1 MSAPSIVVVD
11 DSRAIQSI
19 VTRALKGSHLRDASI
34 HGFSCGQAALEYVSE
49 NGADLVIT
57 DWHMPGMSGI
67 ELMQAVR
74 QRSTGRIKVG
84 MVTSEI
90 DRERLRSAEG
100 HGVAF
105 IVNKPFT
112 DRALLDAVNGALG
125 AGDAADGPSP
135 DPGRPAD
142 AAGAP
147 RAGVDRSARP
157 DAPKDGSSPLAEPR
171 QDDALHVLQEGLA
184 RHFGPIRQ
192 RLVPG
197 PAEFDETVLLTLLV
211 RADGRPVRLVVLDLR
226 TVVMLAAGAL
236 QTPPGIVRPMMGRP
250 KPGPEAVAQVERFL
264 KSIAPRIAPDT
275 VKVQSSF
282 VSSTMPKL
290 QDRFARP
297 EWSRTFKLQV
307 PGYGEGL
314 LALLEP

>member
-1 MSAPSIVVVD
+1 MSTPSIVVVD

-19 VTRALKGSHLRDASI
+19 VTRVLKGSHLRDASI
-34 HGFSCGQAALEYVSE
+34 HGFSCGQAALQYVSE

-67 ELMQAVR
+67 ELIQAVR
-74 QRSTGRIKVG
+74 LRSTGRIKVG

-90 DRERLRSAEG
+90 DRERLHSAEQ

-112 DRALLDAVNGALG
+112 ERALLDAVNGALG
-125 AGDAADGPSP
+125 TGDAPDGSP
-135 DPGRPAD
+135 PGPGRPAD
-142 AAGAP
+142 AEGASSD
-147 RAGVDRSARP
+147 RAARP
-157 DAPKDGSSPLAEPR
+157 DAPRHGSSPLAEPR
-171 QDDALHVLQEGLA
+171 QDDTQHVLQEGLA
-184 RHFGPIRQ
+184 RHFRPIRL
-192 RLVPG
+192 RLSPG
-197 PAEFDETVLLTLLV
+197 PAEFDEMVLLTMLV
-211 RADGRPVRLVVLDLR
+211 RADGRPAKLAVLDLR

-250 KPGPEAVAQVERFL
+250 NPGPEAVAQVERFL

-275 VKVQSSF
+275 VKVQSNF

-290 QDRFARP
+290 RDRFARP

>member
-1 MSAPSIVVVD
+1 MSTPSIVVVD

-19 VTRALKGSHLRDASI
+19 VTRVLKGSHLSDASI
-34 HGFSCGQAALEYVSE
+34 HGFSCGQDALQYVSE

-67 ELMQAVR
+67 ELIQAVR
-74 QRSTGRIKVG
+74 QQSTGRIKVG

-90 DRERLRSAEG
+90 DRARLHSAEQ

-112 DRALLDAVNGALG
+112 ERALLDAVSGALG
-125 AGDAADGPSP
+125 TGDAPDGSSP
-135 DPGRPAD
+135 GPGRPAD

-147 RAGVDRSARP
+147 RAGVDRTARP
-157 DAPKDGSSPLAEPR
+157 DAPRDGSSPLAEPR
-171 QDDALHVLQEGLA
+171 QDDTLHVLQEGLA
-184 RHFGPIRQ
+184 RHFGPIRV

-197 PAEFDETVLLTLLV
+197 PAEFDERVLLTLLV
-211 RADGRPVRLVVLDLR
+211 RADGRPVTLAVLDLR

-236 QTPPGIVRPMMGRP
+236 QTPPAILRPMMGRP
-250 KPGPEAVAQVERFL
+250 NPGPEAVAQVERFL
-264 KSIAPRIAPDT
+264 ERIAPRIAPDT

-290 QDRFARP
+290 RGRFARP
-297 EWSRTFKLQV
+297 ECSRTFKLQV
-307 PGYGEGL
+307 AGYGEGL

>member
-1 MSAPSIVVVD
+1 MSTPSIVVVD

-19 VTRALKGSHLRDASI
+19 VTRVLKGSHLRDASI
-34 HGFSCGQAALEYVSE
+34 HGFSCGQDALEYVSE

-90 DRERLRSAEG
+90 DRERLQSAEQ
-100 HGVAF
+100 HGAAF

-112 DRALLDAVNGALG
+112 ERALLDAVNGALG
-125 AGDAADGPSP
+125 TGDVPDGSP
-135 DPGRPAD
+135 PGPGRPAD
-142 AAGAP
+142 AEGASSD
-147 RAGVDRSARP
+147 RAARP
-157 DAPKDGSSPLAEPR
+157 DSPRDASSPLAEPR
-171 QDDALHVLQEGLA
+171 QDDTLQVLQEGLA
-184 RHFGPIRQ
+184 RHFGPIRL
-192 RLVPG
+192 RLVARPD
-197 PAEFDETVLLTLLV
+197 ARELDEKVLLTLLV
-211 RADGRPVRLVVLDLR
+211 RADGRPAKLAVLDLR

-236 QTPPGIVRPMMGRP
+236 QSPPAIVRPMMGCP
-250 KPGPEAVAQVERFL
+250 KPGPEAVAPVELFL

-290 QDRFARP
+290 RDRFARP
-297 EWSRTFKLQV
+297 ECSRTFKLQV

-314 LALLEP
+314 FALLEP